1 MGEPGSRIS
10 LLNPVD
16 KDPED
21 RQSEY
26 SFATYV
32 GGGVVGQ
39 KAARKKNLSWRIKD
53 SQDSSLICFVILVN
67 NTRETVKREGKA
79 H

>member
-1 MGEPGSRIS
+1 MGESGSRIS
-10 LLNPVD
+10 LLNPID

-32 GGGVVGQ
+32 GGVVGQ
-39 KAARKKNLSWRIKD
+39 KSGQKKLLSVRIKG
-53 SQDSSLICFVILVN
+53 SKNSSLIYFVMLVN